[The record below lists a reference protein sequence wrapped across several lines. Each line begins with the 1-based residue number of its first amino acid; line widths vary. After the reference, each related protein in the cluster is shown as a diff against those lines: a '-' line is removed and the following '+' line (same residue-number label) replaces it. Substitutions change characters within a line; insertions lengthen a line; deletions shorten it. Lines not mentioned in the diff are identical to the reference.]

1 MPIEEMFTSLPAV
14 SNATMNDVICAV
26 QGYVSS
32 SNLGLSVQE
41 TLGQVY
47 ALFQSNVILYN
58 TGNPNGVV
66 AGTTY
71 QLCWDTT
78 DSILYVCTTSGAA
91 SSAVW
96 KKSITLTA
104 GSGIAISQAGNT
116 ITVSSIDA
124 GLTWN
129 NVTTA
134 AVIMISNNAYVA
146 NDVSSLVTLTLP
158 VTSAFGDV
166 IYILGQSS
174 GGWTIAQNAGQN
186 IIIGTG
192 ASTTGAG
199 GSLSSTHAND
209 SIMLGCVVANTTWQS
224 IGAPQTSGLTIV

>member
-14 SNATMNDVICAV
+14 SNATMNDIICAV
-26 QGYVSS
+26 QGYAGSA
-32 SNLGLSVQE
+32 NLGLSVQE

-58 TGNPNGVV
+58 AGNPNGVV

-78 DSILYVCTTSGAA
+78 NNILYVCTTSGAA

-96 KKSITLTA
+96 KKSIMLTA
-104 GSGIAISQAGNT
+104 GSGIAITQAGNT
-116 ITVSSIDA
+116 ITVSSIDG
-124 GLTWN
+124 GLAWN
-129 NVTTA
+129 NVVTA
-134 AVIMISNNAYVA
+134 AVTMVSNNAYVA
-146 NDVSSLVTLTLP
+146 NDASSLVTLTLP

-166 IYILGQSS
+166 IYVLGQSS
-174 GGWTIAQNAGQN
+174 GGWSIAQNAGQK

-192 ASTTGAG
+192 VSTAGAS
-199 GSLSSTHAND
+199 GSVSSTHAND

-224 IGAPQTSGLTIV
+224 IGSPQTNGLTIV